1 MTARIHAEHDLSP
14 IELSSLEERLHNDN
28 RRATGC
34 ADDRGLAFVIRDGAG
49 HAIGVA
55 AGYSWA
61 STSELTLMWIDE
73 AYRGRGYAR
82 QLLSAFVAEATVR
95 GVRRIWVS
103 SHDFQAPGLYE
114 KAGFRRIA
122 ELAEWP
128 EGHSNIIL
136 CKTTAADGAL

>member
-1 MTARIHAEHDLSP
+1 
-14 IELSSLEERLHNDN
+14 
-28 RRATGC
+28 
-34 ADDRGLAFVIRDGAG
+34 
-49 HAIGVA
+49 
-55 AGYSWA
+55 
-61 STSELTLMWIDE
+61 MWIDA

-82 QLLSAFVAEATVR
+82 QLLGAFVAEATDR

-114 KAGFRRIA
+114 KAGFQRIA

-136 CKTTAADGAL
+136 CKTIAVGDAP

>member
-1 MTARIHAEHDLSP
+1 MTTRIQAEHDLSP

-82 QLLSAFVAEATVR
+82 QLLSAFVAEAAER
-95 GVRRIWVS
+95 GVTRIWVS
-103 SHDFQAPGLYE
+103 SHDFQAPGLY
-114 KAGFRRIA
+114 
-122 ELAEWP
+122 
-128 EGHSNIIL
+128 
-136 CKTTAADGAL
+136 

>member
-1 MTARIHAEHDLSP
+1 MIASIQAEHDLSP
-14 IELSSLEERLHNDN
+14 IELGSLEERLQSDN

-49 HAIGVA
+49 HAIGIA

-61 STSELTLMWIDE
+61 NTSELTLMWIDG

-82 QLLSAFVAEATVR
+82 QLLSAFVAEATDR

-136 CKTTAADGAL
+136 CKTIEADSAL

>member
-1 MTARIHAEHDLSP
+1 MTRIQAEHDLSP
-14 IELSSLEERLHNDN
+14 VELSSLEERLHKDN

-34 ADDRGLAFVIRDGAG
+34 ADDRGLAFVIRDGTG

-61 STSELTLMWIDE
+61 STCELTLMWIDE

-82 QLLSAFVAEATVR
+82 LLLIAFVAEATVR
-95 GVRRIWVS
+95 GARRIWVS

-136 CKTTAADGAL
+136 CKTIAPDSAL